1 MDWYPGQEG
10 GKALASI
17 FYGMTSPSGRLPFT
31 FWGSEEKNPSF
42 EYYGTKYNPVP
53 PAWRDSLAHTLYHEG
68 IFLGYRGMEKFKTEP
83 MYPFGYGLTYST
95 FEYSDF
101 KVDACYGGY
110 QATFTLRNTG
120 KITASEVAQIYVS
133 AISPSLPR
141 AGRELKGFKKV
152 TLKPGE
158 SQQIS
163 IFVDRNAFS
172 YYDTRKHDFVTES
185 GEYRIYVSSDATTDK
200 GECIVKVK

>member
-1 MDWYPGQEG
+1 
-10 GKALASI
+10 
-17 FYGMTSPSGRLPFT
+17 
-31 FWGSEEKNPSF
+31 
-42 EYYGTKYNPVP
+42 
-53 PAWRDSLAHTLYHEG
+53 
-68 IFLGYRGMEKFKTEP
+68 
-83 MYPFGYGLTYST
+83 MYPFGYGLTYSS

-163 IFVDRNAFS
+163 IFLDRNAFS